1 MNIDTRREQILELVR
16 REFVGP
22 DPIDK
27 EGLIQ
32 KNGEEILSSDPP
44 RIRYSAGILFPQ
56 GSVVLEEDNPESE
69 NGEETSIMIE
79 KNEEKVD
86 NSTHNYQSSDMLEDS
101 EELINRSNAF
111 HQSAISLTV
120 AIRKNDNIRV
130 EVKAGQYEK
139 LVVENANGKKGQKY
153 LRSSIQ
159 WVNNDKF
166 LTLPDKKER
175 IKKYDVI
182 CGEKTDLSFYA
193 TYRYEDGES
202 DVMIYTFTLENSKKN
217 DDNSIRDEDCFF
229 QTEFYLFSEESFA
242 HLPESKKINI
252 NDEDYETNKLLYRN
266 IRNYAIGHG
275 CSADWKIN
283 DKKVV
288 EIHTAVF
295 PSYEIKPI
303 VPNTL
308 GDVSLDMYKMSDYG
322 DMKETL
328 KELGKMCELYQ
339 SWIEDLKK
347 QSDTLV
353 EHYRK
358 TAIRHIKNCEN
369 CHARMFEGL
378 ELLRNDPVIQKAF
391 QYMNRSMLLQ
401 QLHYNLPLQEWEE
414 DGNGGI
420 IIANPV
426 EMPKIDKPDT
436 WYDKDNR
443 VYGKWRP
450 FQLAFV
456 LINLKSMADKNSSD
470 RKIVDLIW
478 FPTGGGKTEAY
489 LGLTAYTIFMR
500 RLIGEVDEVDE
511 GTAILM
517 RYTLR
522 LLTAQQYERAASM
535 ICACELIRKE
545 KEIELGNKRI
555 TIGLWVGGDTTPNKM
570 NGDEKSAVKMYESL
584 YRETSE
590 QNPFVMLK
598 CPWCGAKM
606 GVVHVGKH
614 NSIKIPGYHKRR
626 KGRAFEIV
634 FKCSNT
640 GCEFSKEDFD
650 LPLAVVDE
658 VIYKNPPTL
667 LLGTVDKFAML
678 PYKPEAQKLF
688 GIVNGE
694 RVAAPDL
701 VIQDELHLI
710 SGPVGSMVG
719 HYETLI
725 LELCTDRRNNKI
737 TTPKIIASTATISRA
752 KEQCNALYNCGKDSV
767 VQFPPSGIDA
777 GDSFFAKE
785 DQEKIGRKYVGI
797 FAPAAS
803 SFATTAIRL
812 YATLLYAA
820 KAINVTNEDERDPY
834 WTNLGYFNSIREL
847 GQTATWIN
855 ADISEYLHTIYK
867 RRKEDMEIGYKEKRR
882 YINRFEELTSR
893 VRSDKIPEKMQSLS
907 IKYTNKYDQKRPVDI
922 CLATNMVSVGVDV
935 PRLGLMTVVG
945 QPKTTSEYI
954 QATSRVGRDIPKAPG
969 IILVLYNPGRP
980 RDKSHYEQFKSY
992 HSKIY
997 SNVEPTSVTPFSAPL
1012 RERALH
1018 AVLIGLIRLFRSET
1032 IFDDPKLFPTDT
1044 EIEKVFSII
1053 EERVGKV
1060 DVDELENTMD
1070 HLDEIIR
1077 DWETQMPQKYQDF
1090 SAGEALPLMY
1100 PSGTKANVNW
1110 DGRGMPTPT
1119 SMRSVDASCEV
1130 KVLSNIYIEEEI

>member
-1 MNIDTRREQILELVR
+1 MNLDTRRDQILELVR

-56 GSVVLEEDNPESE
+56 GSVVLEEDKPEGL
-69 NGEETSIMIE
+69 N
-79 KNEEKVD
+79 NEE
-86 NSTHNYQSSDMLEDS
+86 STIENEINDDISEEFNNNNQSSDIPDDS
-101 EELINRSNAF
+101 EELINRSNAY

-120 AIRKNDNIRV
+120 AIKNNDKIRV

-139 LVVENANGKKGQKY
+139 KMVENANGKKNEKY
-153 LRSSIQ
+153 LRSSLH
-159 WVNNDKF
+159 WVNNNQF
-166 LTLPDKKER
+166 LKLPDKNER
-175 IKKYDVI
+175 SIKYDVI
-182 CGEKTDLSFYA
+182 CSNKTELKFHVI
-193 TYRYEDGES
+193 YRYVSDES
-202 DVMIYTFTLENSKKN
+202 ECVIYTFTLENTKKAEN
-217 DDNSIRDEDCFF
+217 DLIRDEDCYF
-229 QTEFYLFSEESFA
+229 QTEFHLFSEKAFA
-242 HLPESKKINI
+242 HLPEGKRINI
-252 NDEDYETNKLLYRN
+252 NDEDYETNELLYRN

-275 CSADWKIN
+275 CSADWKVN
-283 DKKVV
+283 DKKVI
-288 EIHTAVF
+288 EIYTEVF

-303 VPNTL
+303 VPNIL
-308 GDVSLDMYKMSDYG
+308 SEVSLDMYNMSDYT
-322 DMKETL
+322 DIKEIV
-328 KELGKMCELYQ
+328 KELEKMCDLYK

-347 QSDTLV
+347 QSKDLE
-353 EHYRK
+353 EHYQK
-358 TAIRHIKNCEN
+358 TANRHIKNCEN
-369 CHARMFEGL
+369 CHKRMFEGL
-378 ELLRNDPVIQKAF
+378 ELLRSDPVIQKAF

-401 QLHYNLPLQEWEE
+401 QLHYNLPLQEWED

-420 IIANPV
+420 SIANPV

-436 WYDKDNR
+436 WYGNDNR

-450 FQLAFV
+450 FQIAFV
-456 LINLKSMADKNSSD
+456 LINLKSMTVKNCDD

-500 RLIGEVDEVDE
+500 RLQGQNDE
-511 GTAILM
+511 GTTILM

-545 KEIELGNKRI
+545 KEVELGNKRI

-570 NGDEKSAVKMYESL
+570 SGDERSAVKMYESL
-584 YRETSE
+584 YRGSSE
-590 QNPFVMLK
+590 QNPFIMLK

-606 GVVHVGKH
+606 GVVHVGKDKTP
-614 NSIKIPGYHKRR
+614 KISGYYKRR
-626 KGRAFEIV
+626 KGRALEIV
-634 FKCSNT
+634 FKCSNKN
-640 GCEFSKEDFD
+640 CDFSKEDFD
-650 LPLAVVDE
+650 LPLSVVDE
-658 VIYKNPPTL
+658 AIYKNPPTL

-688 GIVNGE
+688 GIVNGK

-725 LELCTDRRNNKI
+725 IELCTDRRDNKLI
-737 TTPKIIASTATISRA
+737 TPKIIASTATISRA
-752 KEQCNALYNCGKDSV
+752 KEQCHALYNCGKENV
-767 VQFPPSGIDA
+767 IQFPPSGIDA

-803 SFATTAIRL
+803 SFAMTSIRL
-812 YATLLYAA
+812 FATLLYSA
-820 KAINVTNEDERDPY
+820 KAISVMNEDERDPY
-834 WTNLGYFNSIREL
+834 WTNLGYFNSMREL
-847 GQTATWIN
+847 GQTATWIS
-855 ADISEYLHTIYK
+855 ADINEYLHTIYK
-867 RRKEDMEIGYKEKRR
+867 RRLEDKELGYKENRR
-882 YINRFEELTSR
+882 YIYRFEELTSR

-907 IKYTNKYDQKRPVDI
+907 IKYREKSSEQRPVDV

-969 IILVLYNPGRP
+969 IVLILYNPGRP

-1018 AVLIGLIRLFRSET
+1018 AVLIGLIRLFRSENT
-1032 IFDDPKLFPTDT
+1032 FNDPKLFPTET

-1053 EERVGKV
+1053 EDRVKKV
-1060 DVDELENTMD
+1060 DEDELENTCE
-1070 HLDEIIR
+1070 HLEEIMR
-1077 DWETQMPQKYQDF
+1077 EWEIQMPQKYQDF
-1090 SAGEALPLMY
+1090 TAGEALPLMY
-1100 PSGTKANVNW
+1100 PAGTKANVNW

-1119 SMRSVDASCEV
+1119 SMRSVDASCEIR
-1130 KVLSNIYIEEEI
+1130 VLSNIYVKEEI